1 MGKIY
6 IYILQGHF
14 KFSDISHLTAL
25 CIQGER
31 RFLRPVGARLLSEEF
46 SKKEKFTSDG
56 AYLHGYCQITGLQG
70 LLAAPPSA
78 TVSCTYDNH
87 QVFLVDKLSNL
98 LIVGHIDQ
106 NEPARIYFTGKMR
119 SGVVSPYSHQTNG
132 IGL

>member
-1 MGKIY
+1 MGKIYIY
-6 IYILQGHF
+6 IYILQGHS

-25 CIQGER
+25 CIQGKR
-31 RFLRPVGARLLSEEF
+31 RFLRPVGAGLLSEF

-98 LIVGHIDQ
+98 LIVGHDQ
-106 NEPARIYFTGKMR
+106 NEPARIYLTGKMR
-119 SGVVSPYSHQTNG
+119 SAVVSAYSHQTNG